1 MSVLF
6 TIGVL
11 ALIGLAGAVVHGRLL
26 RLRAQ
31 VKHRWQQVDAQRKRR
46 HALVP
51 PFVSAV
57 RAAGAF
63 DDAALVALE
72 ECCARAADARGP
84 VRAGRAESELSV
96 AVARVVAG
104 IDAPPARD
112 GQSGGDP
119 PADDLRGDRRAAL
132 AAHGAEVA
140 AAADDIAR
148 ACAPYNATAA
158 QYNAAIDAAPGNLV
172 AIMVGFRR
180 ADPCLLE

>member
-11 ALIGLAGAVVHGRLL
+11 ALIGLAGAVVHGRLV

-31 VKHRWQQVDAQRKRR
+31 VKHHWQQVDAQRKRR

-57 RAAGAF
+57 RAAGGF

-72 ECCARAADARGP
+72 ECHTRAAEARGP
-84 VRAGRAESELSV
+84 VRAGRAEAELSG
-96 AVARVVAG
+96 AIERVVTAL
-104 IDAPPARD
+104 D
-112 GQSGGDP
+112 GQPPGD
-119 PADDLRGDRRAAL
+119 DHAAL

-140 AAADDIAR
+140 AAAGDIAR
-148 ACAPYNATAA
+148 ACSPYNTVAA

-180 ADPCLLE
+180 ADPCVVE